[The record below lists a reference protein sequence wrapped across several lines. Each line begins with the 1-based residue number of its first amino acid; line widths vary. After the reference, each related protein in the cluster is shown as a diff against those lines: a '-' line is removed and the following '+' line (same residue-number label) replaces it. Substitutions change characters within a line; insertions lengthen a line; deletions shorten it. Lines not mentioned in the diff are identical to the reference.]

1 MTSKTSKNNIKG
13 NVVIDFGERTV
24 SNQNYSKMVALP
36 KTALKNCTNDK
47 IMKVNVKLVQNNGE
61 KFLKLTPVCAPKEAK
76 S

>member
-13 NVVIDFGERTV
+13 NVVIDFGNRAV
-24 SNQNYSKMVALP
+24 SNQNYSKMIALP
-36 KTALKNCTNDK
+36 KTALKNCSIDK

>member
-13 NVVIDFGERTV
+13 NVVIDFGNRAV

-61 KFLKLTPVCAPKEAK
+61 RFLKLTPVCAPKEAK
-76 S
+76 R